1 MEMQNITLSVPKSIL
16 RKIKLV
22 AAQRETSI
30 SKLMTDAMEKIASE
44 DESYIQAR
52 DRQLAMLDKGFDLG
66 FGDSKLPSRDE
77 LHERK

>member
-1 MEMQNITLSVPKSIL
+1 METQNITLSIPKSTL
-16 RKIKLV
+16 RKVKLV
-22 AAQRETSI
+22 AVRRETSI
-30 SKLMTDAMEKIASE
+30 SKLMAEAMEKIASE

-52 DRQLAMLDKGFDLG
+52 DRQLALLEKGFDLG

>member
-1 MEMQNITLSVPKSIL
+1 MEMQNITLSVPKSTL

>member
-1 MEMQNITLSVPKSIL
+1 MEMQNITLSVPKSTL

-30 SKLMTDAMEKIASE
+30 SKLMTDAMEKLASE

-52 DRQLAMLDKGFDLG
+52 DRQLAILEKGFDLG

>member
-1 MEMQNITLSVPKSIL
+1 MEMQNITLSVPKSTL

-22 AAQRETSI
+22 AAKRETSI
-30 SKLMTDAMEKIASE
+30 SKLMTDAMEKLASE

-52 DRQLAMLDKGFDLG
+52 DRQLALLEKGFDLG